1 MHVNDDDQFMLARL
15 EEKVLNVG
23 KQDVDALA
31 TMTVSIAQT
40 ILMHFNTSR
49 DTFAIESWAHENHV
63 KNIRFAVFQMLVDR
77 KE

>member
-1 MHVNDDDQFMLARL
+1 MHVNNDGQFMLARL
-15 EEKVLNVG
+15 EEKVFNVG

-40 ILMHFNTSR
+40 ILMHFNTSW
-49 DTFAIESWAHENHV
+49 DAFAIESWAHENHV
-63 KNIRFAVFQMLVDR
+63 ENVRFAVFQMLVDR